1 MVSEEKKKV
10 LALFA
15 EGRELYK
22 ERRFGDA
29 RDKFAM
35 ALKID
40 KSDGPS
46 QIYYS
51 RCKLYMDNPPSED
64 WDGVFVMTSK

>member
-1 MVSEEKKKV
+1 MVSLEKKQI

-15 EGRELYK
+15 EGRALYK
-22 ERRFGDA
+22 DRRFEEA
-29 RDKFAM
+29 RNKFAQ

-40 KSDGPS
+40 KEDGPS